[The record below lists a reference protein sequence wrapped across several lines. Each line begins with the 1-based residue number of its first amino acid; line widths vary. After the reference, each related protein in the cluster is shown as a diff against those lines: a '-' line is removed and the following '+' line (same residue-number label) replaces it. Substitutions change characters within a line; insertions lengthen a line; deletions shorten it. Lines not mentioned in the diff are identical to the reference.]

1 MQPPKIKIAKTPFD
15 SIIEII
21 TLCFLIISV
30 AIITYYDAQLPNQVP
45 IYFNWPSKDIN
56 GMGAKNLLW
65 VSPIICGIIY
75 LAILKLNQYP
85 WIFNY
90 PTTLTQDNAKQH
102 YKLSTRL
109 LRWINLIVA
118 ISCLALT
125 FATIATILYPRL
137 NIDNYLFPTFPILFI
152 LPLLVYLIQASKIK

>member
-1 MQPPKIKIAKTPFD
+1 MQRPKIKVPKTSFD
-15 SIIEII
+15 ITIEI
-21 TLCFLIISV
+21 TTCCLLAFS
-30 AIITYYDAQLPNQVP
+30 AIIIAYHYVQLPNKVP
-45 IYFNWPSKDIN
+45 IYFNWPSKDAN

-65 VSPIICGIIY
+65 VSPIISSIIC
-75 LAILKLNQYP
+75 LAVFKLNQYP

-125 FATIATILYPRL
+125 FATIATVLYPSL
-137 NIDNYLFPTFPILFI
+137 SINNFLFPALPVLFF
-152 LPLLVYLIQASKIK
+152 LPLLLYLIQASKIK